1 MFVSDFFDFSIFV
14 DADIDDI
21 KQWYVE
27 RFFTLRETAF
37 LDKRSFFRR
46 FAELSDAEATATAT
60 AIWQSINEK
69 NLVEN
74 VLPTRER
81 ADLILR
87 KGTDHAVSQVKLR
100 RL

>member
-1 MFVSDFFDFSIFV
+1 MPLTE
-14 DADIDDI
+14 DIQ
-21 KQWYVE
+21 QWYVE

-37 LDKRSFFRR
+37 LDERSFFRR
-46 FAELSDAEATATAT
+46 FADLTDEQATETAT
-60 AIWQSINEK
+60 AIWKSINQR
-69 NLVEN
+69 NLEEN

-87 KGTDHAVSQVKLR
+87 KGADHRVTEVKLR